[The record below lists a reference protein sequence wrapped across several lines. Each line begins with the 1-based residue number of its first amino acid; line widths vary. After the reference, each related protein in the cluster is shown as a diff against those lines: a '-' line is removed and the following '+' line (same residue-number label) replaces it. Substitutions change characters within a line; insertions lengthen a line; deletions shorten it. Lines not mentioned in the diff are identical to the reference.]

1 MWNVKG
7 LKNET
12 NIPTFSNEKK
22 TYPWISCAH
31 ENPRRSCCDSS
42 SPSKGSGPLKCLMI
56 WIYFDWFFEIHSLSK
71 NYRLHTAVEFA
82 ATIKLRHQACGYFI
96 QIYAKPNDLTHARLG
111 MIVAKKIERYAV
123 KRNWIKR
130 ILRETFRQ
138 NRSSESMNNMDWV
151 IKLRRKV
158 SRKDSAQLV
167 VEMKT
172 LMFQLQQC
180 HE

>member
-1 MWNVKG
+1 
-7 LKNET
+7 
-12 NIPTFSNEKK
+12 
-22 TYPWISCAH
+22 
-31 ENPRRSCCDSS
+31 
-42 SPSKGSGPLKCLMI
+42 
-56 WIYFDWFFEIHSLSK
+56 
-71 NYRLHTAVEFA
+71 
-82 ATIKLRHQACGYFI
+82 
-96 QIYAKPNDLTHARLG
+96 